1 MFFNDVLIF
10 LGLKGLG
17 YNEMIWMF
25 VGLSGQLIFFSRWVI
40 QWIESERKSKSIIP
54 KPFWWCS
61 LCGGLITFA
70 YAYHIKSFPFMLAQ
84 FTGIIIY
91 LRNIYLIYK
100 SR

>member
-40 QWIESERKSKSIIP
+40 QWYVSEK
-54 KPFWWCS
+54 
-61 LCGGLITFA
+61 
-70 YAYHIKSFPFMLAQ
+70 
-84 FTGIIIY
+84 
-91 LRNIYLIYK
+91 N
-100 SR
+100 